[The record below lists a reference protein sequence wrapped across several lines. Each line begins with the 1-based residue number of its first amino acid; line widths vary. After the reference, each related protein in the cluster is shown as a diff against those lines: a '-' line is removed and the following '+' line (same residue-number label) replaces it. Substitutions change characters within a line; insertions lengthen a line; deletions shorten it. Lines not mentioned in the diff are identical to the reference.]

1 MTKGISLLWLRM
13 RNLFEMLGTNEIQ
26 NFQKQT

>member
-13 RNLFEMLGTNEIQ
+13 RNFFEMLGTNEIQ
-26 NFQKQT
+26 TFQKQT